1 MQVRIKE
8 IVIQAIRFVPKHAI
22 KIKFIFT
29 LFLFLYVQ
37 IFYTFSQ
44 VYFTPRDD
52 IKSYL
57 IALIKEERLSIDAAM
72 YMLTDKAIAQELVSA
87 YVRGVKV
94 RLVLDQISMGEK
106 YGKGLF
112 LQNNGITVV
121 VHHAPSL
128 NLFLMPIMHH
138 KFFIFGFNSRLHTS
152 IAWTGSFNCT
162 ASASRIH
169 DENVIMT
176 DDAGVISEYK
186 QCFAMLMQKLS
197 NVRSIDFDEDFD
209 Y

>member
-1 MQVRIKE
+1 MEKRTRRVAIALHRFATQNLIKT
-8 IVIQAIRFVPKHAI
+8 K
-22 KIKFIFT
+22 
-29 LFLFLYVQ
+29 L
-37 IFYTFSQ
+37 TFSILLCLSAQVFYSFNQ

-57 IALIKEERLSIDAAM
+57 IKLIQEERLSIDAAM

-112 LQNNGITVV
+112 LQNNGITVF
-121 VHHAPSL
+121 VHRAPSL

-162 ASASRIH
+162 ASASRLH

-176 DDAGVISEYK
+176 DDAGVILEYK
-186 QCFAMLMQKLS
+186 QCFAMLMQKLTGI
-197 NVRSIDFDEDFD
+197 RSIDFDDDFD